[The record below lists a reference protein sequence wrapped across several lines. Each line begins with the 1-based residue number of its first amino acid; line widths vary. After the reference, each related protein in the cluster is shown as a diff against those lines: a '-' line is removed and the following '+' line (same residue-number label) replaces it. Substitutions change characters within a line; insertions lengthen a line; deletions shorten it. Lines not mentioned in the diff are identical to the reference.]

1 MATTA
6 FAEDIENR
14 VGAVRDKVVEV
25 VREAIRA
32 GDTAGVRDVTTRAA
46 RIARRKMADAA
57 DLRDE
62 AIYRIKRQPVKAVA
76 LAFGAGA
83 LTGVVLARLA
93 RECQGMAREAKPESE

>member
-6 FAEDIENR
+6 FAEEIENK
-14 VGAVRDKVVEV
+14 VGTLRDKVVEAVRDAIRPEPEGLGDVAARASRV
-25 VREAIRA
+25 VR
-32 GDTAGVRDVTTRAA
+32 
-46 RIARRKMADAA
+46 RRMADAA

-83 LTGVVLARLA
+83 LVGVVLRHFASSCRGAR
-93 RECQGMAREAKPESE
+93 MEAKPQDE